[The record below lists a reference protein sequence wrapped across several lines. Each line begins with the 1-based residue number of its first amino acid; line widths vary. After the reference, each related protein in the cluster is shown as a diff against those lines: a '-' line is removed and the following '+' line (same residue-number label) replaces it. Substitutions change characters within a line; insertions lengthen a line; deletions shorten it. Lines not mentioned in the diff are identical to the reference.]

1 MNSTNIAL
9 LLALMLSGN
18 AALTWGQ
25 HDEKNDSHEQ
35 AGAHDDGHGDE
46 DGHDDGDDHG
56 DEGDHNDGDDHGGG
70 DGHGDEDEDGL
81 LELSDESLSLAG
93 IKIEKLEARIM
104 PRLVYAP
111 GEVQLDQYRSAE
123 VTPLV
128 DALVSERHVKLGD
141 EVAAGQLLV
150 TLVSVE
156 VVAAQ
161 GDLMVASTEWRRV
174 RGLGKATVS
183 AKRYTE
189 AEVAYEQARLKL
201 LAYGLDEKQTK
212 AAASG
217 DRKRPLGEFD
227 LTAPVAGT
235 ILLDDFRVGQRIE
248 PGQKLFL
255 IADESRVWVEAS
267 LSPRQAKDIVVGVS
281 AQVKMN
287 GHWHEGRVVQKHHLL
302 DEQTRT
308 VPVRI
313 EVNPDGEHHHSGE
326 FVQVAISA
334 GTGDGQP
341 ILAVPE
347 PALIKDDEGNWTVFV
362 EVKAGHFKQIQ
373 VRRGE
378 TSDLLVPITGLE
390 EGVAVVTDGA
400 FFLAAELAKSGFDI
414 HNH

>member
-9 LLALMLSGN
+9 LLALILSSN
-18 AALTWGQ
+18 AALASGQ
-25 HDEKNDSHEQ
+25 HDEKNDGHEQ
-35 AGAHDDGHGDE
+35 TSSQADGHGDE
-46 DGHDDGDDHG
+46 DGDDHG
-56 DEGDHNDGDDHGGG
+56 DEG
-70 DGHGDEDEDGL
+70 GHGDEDEEGL
-81 LELSDESLSLAG
+81 LELSGESLSLAG
-93 IKIEKLEARIM
+93 IIVEKLEARIM

-141 EVAAGQLLV
+141 EVEAGQLLV

-161 GDLMVASTEWRRV
+161 GDLMVAATEWRRV

-201 LAYGLDEKQTK
+201 LAYGLDEKQIQ

-217 DRKRPLGEFD
+217 GRSRPLGEFD
-227 LTAPVAGT
+227 LTAPVPGT
-235 ILLDDFRVGQRIE
+235 ILRDDFRVGQRIE
-248 PGQKLFL
+248 PGQSLFL
-255 IADESRVWVEAS
+255 IADESRIWVEAS
-267 LSPRQAKDIVVGVS
+267 LSPRQAKDVQVGVS

-287 GHWHEGRVVQKHHLL
+287 GHWHEGMVVQKHHLL
-302 DEQTRT
+302 DEKTRT

-313 EVNPDGEHHHSGE
+313 EVDPDGEHHHSGE

-334 GTGDGQP
+334 GIGDGEP
-341 ILAVPE
+341 TLAVPE

-362 EVKAGHFKQIQ
+362 EVKAGHFKQVQ

-378 TSDLLVPITGLE
+378 TSDLLVPIMGLE
-390 EGVAVVTDGA
+390 EGVTVVTDGA